1 MNPNYN
7 KNKFVPAS
15 NCRIGF
21 IFLLVFYL
29 NFNLFSP
36 FFHHHDE
43 DFAGENAVPHS
54 HSLALIGEVDVDH
67 YEQLHVESDYHTH
80 SSTLVVQDRII
91 RRYDISPSSTDALF
105 YITDVPEPNNLF
117 SKNKIL
123 FFTPQQTRLLYGVVH
138 IAGNNSPPMVA

>member
-1 MNPNYN
+1 M
-7 KNKFVPAS
+7 PAS

-67 YEQLHVESDYHTH
+67 LQQLHVESDYHTH
-80 SSTLVVQDRII
+80 STTLVVQDRII
-91 RRYDISPSSTDALF
+91 RRYDTAPSSPDVLF
-105 YITDVPEPNNLF
+105 YISTVPEPDNLF
-117 SKNKIL
+117 SKHKFQ
-123 FFTPQQTRLLYGVVH
+123 FFTLHPTRLLYAVVH